1 MATDRSSAGDPAR
14 TLALL
19 WGEPAVADGRRG
31 PRKARSTG
39 EIAAAAVALADA
51 EGVEAVTM
59 RRVAQA
65 LDLSP
70 MALYTYV
77 PGKAELLDLML
88 DTVYAGMPRA
98 RPEGDGW
105 RARLAAVAAD
115 NHALYRAHPWAASLP
130 TGRPP
135 LGPGLMAKYEY
146 ELRALDGVGLGDVE
160 MDAALTHLL
169 GFVQS
174 CARMAADER
183 AAEQDTAMSDEQ
195 WWAGNAD
202 LLAKVFDPRRHPTA
216 ARVGAAAGE
225 AHGGAYSP
233 AHAYEF
239 GLAVVLDGL
248 AALIGRARAER
259 PYEA

>member
-19 WGEPAVADGRRG
+19 WGDPAAAAGRRG

-88 DTVYAGMPRA
+88 DTVYASMPRA
-98 RPEGDGW
+98 TPEGDDW

-115 NHALYRAHPWAASLP
+115 NRALYRAHPWAASLP

-183 AAEQDTAMSDEQ
+183 AAEQDSAMSDEQ
-195 WWAGNAD
+195 WWAGHAE
-202 LLAKVFDPRRHPTA
+202 LLAKVFDPRRYPVA

-239 GLAVVLDGL
+239 GLARVLDGL
-248 AALIGRARAER
+248 AALIGRAGAGR
-259 PYEA
+259 PDEA